1 MKYDRCKMLSTGGW
15 WPQKSYKLHLMH
27 RPEIGLMRLK
37 VWEGGKL
44 LTDSGNIIDNGPDAL
59 RGGRLGVFC
68 DSQEK
73 IRWASLKYR
82 YQLKILASSI
92 TLW

>member
-1 MKYDRCKMLSTGGW
+1 MKGQTTVLWSASDEVGGW
-15 WPQKSYKLHLMH
+15 WPKKSYKLHLMH
-27 RPEIGLMRLK
+27 RPETGLMRLK

-44 LTDSGNIIDNGPDAL
+44 LADSGNIIDNGPDAL

-82 YQLKILASSI
+82 
-92 TLW
+92 